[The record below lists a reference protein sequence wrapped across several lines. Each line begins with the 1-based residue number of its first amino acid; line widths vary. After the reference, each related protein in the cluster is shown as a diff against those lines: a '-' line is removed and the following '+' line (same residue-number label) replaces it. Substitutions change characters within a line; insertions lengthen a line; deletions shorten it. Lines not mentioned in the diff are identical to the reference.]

1 MESGGLW
8 DEEDQFF
15 YDVLKMPDD
24 GSVKLKVRSMVGLI
38 PLFAVEVLDHDLL
51 EAVPEFAKRLEW
63 FLKNRPDLASL
74 VSRWQEKNEDEK
86 HLLSLLRGHRMKKIL
101 QRMLDESE
109 FFSDYGIRA
118 LSKFHDEHPY
128 EFMVDGTVS
137 VLNIHPEN
145 QQPGYLAATA
155 TGAAPYGCR

>member
-1 MESGGLW
+1 M
-8 DEEDQFF
+8 
-15 YDVLKMPDD
+15 
-24 GSVKLKVRSMVGLI
+24 
-38 PLFAVEVLDHDLL
+38 LDHDLL

-63 FLKNRPDLASL
+63 FLNNRPDLASL

-118 LSKFHDEHPY
+118 ISKFHDQHP
-128 EFMVDGTVS
+128 
-137 VLNIHPEN
+137 L
-145 QQPGYLAATA
+145 
-155 TGAAPYGCR
+155 